1 MNILLLFV
9 KFHFS
14 LNETRKSLI
23 SVNFQTLIDIYIF
36 ESSMMFTSSFLILVR
51 KKMSIENLSF
61 LPSSPLPSFRSLFSL
76 CFPRNHYESNRH
88 ESYDFDG
95 QVEIGSLP
103 RLKSHHVSNLWLA
116 YSDAFVRVKI
126 DAKNVFALENGYYI
140 IEQLREWIS
149 FGEINEQFQDSLI
162 VDKLFPL
169 LFRDVWRR
177 DTGFFDPFRD

>member
-1 MNILLLFV
+1 
-9 KFHFS
+9 
-14 LNETRKSLI
+14 
-23 SVNFQTLIDIYIF
+23 
-36 ESSMMFTSSFLILVR
+36 MMFTSSFLILVR

-140 IEQLREWIS
+140 IEQLRE
-149 FGEINEQFQDSLI
+149 
-162 VDKLFPL
+162 
-169 LFRDVWRR
+169 
-177 DTGFFDPFRD
+177 

>member
-1 MNILLLFV
+1 MNILPPFV

-23 SVNFQTLIDIYIF
+23 SANFQTLIDIYIY
-36 ESSMMFTSSFLILVR
+36 SSHRWCLPLPFWFLYER
-51 KKMSIENLSF
+51 KCLSF
-61 LPSSPLPSFRSLFSL
+61 LPSSPPPPFRSLFSL

>member
-1 MNILLLFV
+1 
-9 KFHFS
+9 
-14 LNETRKSLI
+14 
-23 SVNFQTLIDIYIF
+23 
-36 ESSMMFTSSFLILVR
+36 MFTSSFLILVR

>member
-1 MNILLLFV
+1 MNILPPFV

-23 SVNFQTLIDIYIF
+23 SANFQTLIDIYIYIY
-36 ESSMMFTSSFLILVR
+36 SSHRWCL
-51 KKMSIENLSF
+51 
-61 LPSSPLPSFRSLFSL
+61 PLPFDSCTKENVYREPIFPPFFSPSPPFRSLFSL

-126 DAKNVFALENGYYI
+126 DAKNVFALENGYNRTI
-140 IEQLREWIS
+140 AGMNQFWRNKRTIS
-149 FGEINEQFQDSLI
+149 RFSDC
-162 VDKLFPL
+162 
-169 LFRDVWRR
+169 W
-177 DTGFFDPFRD
+177 